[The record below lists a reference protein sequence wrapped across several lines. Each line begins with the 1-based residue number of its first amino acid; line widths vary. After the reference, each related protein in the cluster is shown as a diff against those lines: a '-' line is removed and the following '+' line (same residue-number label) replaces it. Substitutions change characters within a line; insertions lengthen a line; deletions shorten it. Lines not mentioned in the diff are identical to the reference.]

1 MRTYRNCPLTREEH
15 QNPPHLVAAMV
26 DIAEGACRVL
36 DHIENTGTE
45 DKFVT
50 GYIRAV
56 RQYALNV

>member
-1 MRTYRNCPLTREEH
+1 
-15 QNPPHLVAAMV
+15 MV